1 MAEKRD
7 ATEFNN
13 YEYAYSTRYRYRDT
27 FANVHQNNGGVS
39 TDSKESVSP
48 KKINLKAP
56 SLKSLSKN
64 AKKLIRK
71 MPMVTTMAE
80 LKDSLTYLKSVRDR
94 ITPKI
99 YNYIVMNKVI
109 TDSLRKEFMKKV
121 RLIPSVE
128 YEAVQSVET
137 VKKQPTKKQ
146 PSKKKKRTNSS
157 HCGSTFASRNTGGVN
172 IAQQLTYRNSVVRPD
187 EEYEYGL
194 SDW

>member
-1 MAEKRD
+1 MVEKRD
-7 ATEFNN
+7 ATNFNN

-48 KKINLKAP
+48 KKINLKVP

-64 AKKLIRK
+64 AKKLIRN
-71 MPMVTTMAE
+71 MPMVTTIAE

-99 YNYIVMNKVI
+99 YNYIVMNKVS
-109 TDSLRKEFMKKV
+109 TDSLRKEFMKRV

-137 VKKQPTKKQ
+137 VKKQPTKK
-146 PSKKKKRTNSS
+146 KKRTNSS
-157 HCGSTFASRNTGGVN
+157 HCGSTFASRRTDGVN
-172 IAQQLTYRNSVVRPD
+172 LAQLLTYRNSVVKSD